1 MIEKATWYLI
11 YSVVKVIV
19 CLKRKIQIFS
29 KLYHENNILLYNDQ
43 KDKIYFYL
51 YIEVYKQIKHVE

>member
-1 MIEKATWYLI
+1 MIEKVTWYLI

-19 CLKRKIQIFS
+19 SLKRKIRIFS
-29 KLYHENNILLYNDQ
+29 KFYHENNILLYNGQ

-51 YIEVYKQIKHVE
+51 YIEVYKQ